1 MTISLFLFHLARPQ
15 PRTQEKLLLCLQD
28 RVSRL
33 PWGNSRLIKHVD
45 DPLHR
50 NNLRS
55 NKFSK
60 FILEVEMAMKQQN
73 QK

>member
-1 MTISLFLFHLARPQ
+1 M
-15 PRTQEKLLLCLQD
+15 
-28 RVSRL
+28 
-33 PWGNSRLIKHVD
+33 KHVD

-73 QK
+73 QKEVENLEFPLEIMSKLTDETN